1 MTDPEKSQ
9 DPGLRP
15 RPRFDPVP
23 EWVGPSTRLV
33 HGARRPEYNA
43 GAVVPPI
50 YQSTTYHFPSGF
62 SEAADRGGVYL
73 YSRLGNPTV
82 EVPTE
87 LLRQL
92 EGGEA
97 ARLFGSGMGAFTSLL
112 LSLVQ
117 SGDEVV
123 ALDVL
128 YGGTLTV
135 LSELLP
141 RFGVSVR
148 FVSEREAREPEALL
162 TPKTRL
168 AVLESPTN
176 PLLTV
181 HDIARWGK
189 AADAV
194 GAILVVDN
202 TFATPALQRPI
213 ELGADIV
220 LHSTT
225 KYLGGH
231 SDIIGGALVLKQ
243 RAAARRFAWLQNAV
257 GAVPSPFDSY
267 LVLRGL
273 RTLGVRMRA
282 HEESARAVAAAL
294 ARHPKVRRVHYPGLA
309 SHPQHALAR
318 RQMAGYGGI
327 VSFDLRGG
335 RANALRFLRRLRVFT
350 LAESLGG
357 VESLVDH
364 PATMTHAS
372 VPEADRI
379 AHGVTDGLIR
389 LSCGIEDPADLVDDV
404 RVALRG
410 A

>member
-1 MTDPEKSQ
+1 V
-9 DPGLRP
+9 
-15 RPRFDPVP
+15 RFN
-23 EWVGPSTRLV
+23 TRLIHDAQPPDPLTGAV
-33 HGARRPEYNA
+33 NPPIYLSSTFRQAAPNRNQGYVYGRTGNPTRAVLEAALAALESGRAGLAFSSGLGALTTLLEQFPTGSRIVAGDDLYGGTWRLLDHHRRQFGVRPEFVDLGSSEVVERVLEEPADLVYLETPSNPLLKLVDIASVARRAHQA
-43 GAVVPPI
+43 GAVV
-50 YQSTTYHFPSGF
+50 
-62 SEAADRGGVYL
+62 
-73 YSRLGNPTV
+73 
-82 EVPTE
+82 
-87 LLRQL
+87 
-92 EGGEA
+92 
-97 ARLFGSGMGAFTSLL
+97 
-112 LSLVQ
+112 
-117 SGDEVV
+117 
-123 ALDVL
+123 
-128 YGGTLTV
+128 
-135 LSELLP
+135 
-141 RFGVSVR
+141 
-148 FVSEREAREPEALL
+148 
-162 TPKTRL
+162 
-168 AVLESPTN
+168 
-176 PLLTV
+176 
-181 HDIARWGK
+181 
-189 AADAV
+189 
-194 GAILVVDN
+194 VVDN